1 MDDGRLVRFDAVVH
15 DITER
20 KNTQI
25 ELEKANRELGML
37 FNNLDDVVYSVD
49 MTTYRLIQIS
59 PACQAVYGYTP
70 DDFFAD
76 GDLWNR
82 VIHPDDK
89 YILQEHY
96 ATIHRGEKLRN
107 SYRIIHQD
115 GSIRWIENSVIPTID
130 HSGRV
135 IRLDGITRDI
145 TEKKAIQHDLEKTSE
160 ELNNLFHTID
170 EVIYSLDISTGLLTH
185 MSPACEKL
193 YGYPPA
199 DFYADPELWFKFTHP
214 DDQERVAG
222 YTALLAAGE
231 RIIDQCRVINR
242 YNELR
247 WVEYNIVPVLND
259 EGILIRIDGVTRD
272 ITEKKLSEQL
282 LQKSEANLRA
292 VFENTDNGYLLLDTE
307 LNIISFNH
315 QVQRFAGK
323 NLVRNFSESS
333 YVLDY
338 FAENRKPVLKTM
350 MEKALSGE
358 NISYEVPY
366 AHPDKLPTWYFIR
379 MRGVR
384 DGDGR
389 MMGLTMSVTDISERK
404 NNEENIKALNESLE
418 AKVQERTAELE
429 AFSYS
434 VSHDLRAPLRI
445 IHAYG
450 QVLTEDCSD
459 KLNEEDKDNLNVIMT
474 TADKMCRLVDDLLNF
489 SRLGRAAFEKRP
501 VDMHEMV
508 LAVVGEFCSGGVP
521 IPPITIYDLPCTECD
536 PNLTRQVWVNLIS
549 NAIKYSAKSSEPF
562 VEIGSTDI
570 DGHATYYVKD
580 NGAGFDMKDASKLFG
595 VFQRLHDT
603 IDYEGTGVGLALSHR
618 IVTRQG
624 GRIWA
629 EAKVNEGATFYFTLP

>member
-1 MDDGRLVRFDAVVH
+1 MFNKLLEKQIGKYLGGTGAIPDLFKPFLKVVSDAYDYYENDRKLLEHSSDLSSKEMIDLNSQLRREADEVRKTHTELNRILDNINEAFFSMDMVLYRYIFISSACEKIYGYTVEDFLANPMLWKEVIHPEDSALIHANDERLCQGQHLSYQHRIIHRDGSIRWVEAKVIPAMDDGRLVRFDAVVH

-20 KNTQI
+20 KNAQI

-107 SYRIIHQD
+107 SYRIIHKD

-242 YNELR
+242 NKELR
-247 WVEYNIVPVLND
+247 WVEYNIVPILNSD
-259 EGILIRIDGVTRD
+259 GLLIRIDGVVRD

-292 VFENTDNGYLLLDTE
+292 VLKIRITATC
-307 LNIISFNH
+307 
-315 QVQRFAGK
+315 
-323 NLVRNFSESS
+323 SS
-333 YVLDY
+333 
-338 FAENRKPVLKTM
+338 
-350 MEKALSGE
+350 
-358 NISYEVPY
+358 
-366 AHPDKLPTWYFIR
+366 
-379 MRGVR
+379 
-384 DGDGR
+384 
-389 MMGLTMSVTDISERK
+389 
-404 NNEENIKALNESLE
+404 
-418 AKVQERTAELE
+418 
-429 AFSYS
+429 
-434 VSHDLRAPLRI
+434 
-445 IHAYG
+445 
-450 QVLTEDCSD
+450 
-459 KLNEEDKDNLNVIMT
+459 
-474 TADKMCRLVDDLLNF
+474 
-489 SRLGRAAFEKRP
+489 
-501 VDMHEMV
+501 
-508 LAVVGEFCSGGVP
+508 
-521 IPPITIYDLPCTECD
+521 
-536 PNLTRQVWVNLIS
+536 TRS
-549 NAIKYSAKSSEPF
+549 
-562 VEIGSTDI
+562 
-570 DGHATYYVKD
+570 
-580 NGAGFDMKDASKLFG
+580 
-595 VFQRLHDT
+595 
-603 IDYEGTGVGLALSHR
+603 
-618 IVTRQG
+618 
-624 GRIWA
+624 
-629 EAKVNEGATFYFTLP
+629 